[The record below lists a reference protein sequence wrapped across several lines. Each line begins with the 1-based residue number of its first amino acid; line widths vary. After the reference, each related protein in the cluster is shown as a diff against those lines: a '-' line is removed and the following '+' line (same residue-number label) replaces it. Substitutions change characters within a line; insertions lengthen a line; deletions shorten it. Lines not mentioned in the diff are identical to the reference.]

1 MRYACT
7 KWVITVSRSLD
18 GIALLFAV
26 LALLFLA
33 AFASFLLP
41 LNDLDLFALTNFLQ
55 ALPRLLLLSS
65 VNELIILTALIR
77 NQPFL

>member
-18 GIALLFAV
+18 FIALLFPV
-26 LALLFLA
+26 LA
-33 AFASFLLP
+33 ASLP
-41 LNDLDLFALTNFLQ
+41 GGLCQFPPFNELDLFALTNSLQ
-55 ALPRLLLLSS
+55 VPPRLLLLKS

-77 NQPFL
+77 NQLFL